1 MALAFMRRH
10 KKWFHIFLWMTIPA
24 MIIAFVALYI
34 PTENAQAGDPGGV
47 LAEVGG
53 QPITLGE
60 YQRAYRRQR
69 ERLEQMSQGRL
80 DAAMLERFGLKEQA
94 LQSLVEQKLVALEA
108 HRLGLVVDD
117 ETLAREIATS
127 PALQE
132 NGQFMGAAE
141 VRRRLELR
149 GISEQEFQE
158 SMRAEMLGQ
167 RLLSA
172 ITDGVTVTPAEV
184 EREYRRRNEQVKV
197 EYVLANA
204 PADAAAD
211 TPTDAEV
218 SQRFQKNPEAYRIP
232 EKRVVSYL
240 LVDEQALRARVTVT
254 EGELDSYYRE
264 HKAEF
269 RTPEETC
276 ASHILVKVKAEPD
289 AKEGH
294 PEEEARKLAQAALD
308 QVRAGAD
315 FATVAKKV
323 SEDKGSAERGGDLGC
338 VGRNRFPPEFDNAAF
353 SLAMGQTSDP
363 VKTAMGY
370 HVIRVNSRNEERDQP
385 LSQVKEMIRAN
396 LVSKRVQSL
405 GTTQVQQVATALA
418 RGRKLD
424 EVARE
429 TGLTVQKSGPLAR
442 GSSEPP
448 LDSPA
453 LVARAFELKAGE
465 TAKEPFGVSSGQ
477 AFIALAEVQPSR
489 VPALSDVQAQ
499 VKADL
504 ASERAAERARV
515 RATDLRA
522 RAEKEGLEKAASAM
536 GLVRK
541 ETPTPV
547 GRGMD
552 LGDLG
557 ASLALEQ
564 AAYELPVGSVS
575 EPVRVGAGYAV
586 LRVLERKAF
595 DAAAFAK
602 EKDAVAAGMRDARK
616 QQLFR
621 AYMAQARQRFPVE
634 RRADLDQLIG

>member
-10 KKWFHIFLWMTIPA
+10 KKWLHVFLWMTIPA

-34 PTENAQAGDPGGV
+34 PTEDARAGNPGGV

-69 ERLEQMSQGRL
+69 ERLEQMYQGRL
-80 DAAMLERFGLKEQA
+80 DPEMLERFGLKEQT
-94 LQSLVEQKLVALEA
+94 LQSLVEQKLIALEA
-108 HRLGLVVDD
+108 HRLGLTIDD
-117 ETLAREIATS
+117 EALAREMSTS

-132 NGQFMGAAE
+132 NGRFLGAAE

-158 SMRAEMLGQ
+158 SMRAEILGQ
-167 RLLSA
+167 RLLGVV
-172 ITDGVTVTPAEV
+172 TDGVTVSPAEV

-197 EYVLANA
+197 EYVLAEAPTSA
-204 PADAAAD
+204 PAEA
-211 TPTDAEV
+211 PTDAEA
-218 SQRFQKNPEAYRIP
+218 QARFDGKPEAYRVP
-232 EKRVVSYL
+232 EKRVVSYVL
-240 LVDEQALRARVTVT
+240 IDAQALQSRVTIT
-254 EGELDSYYRE
+254 EAELQAYHRE

-269 RTPEETC
+269 RTPEQTC
-276 ASHILVKVKAEPD
+276 ASHILVKVKATPE
-289 AKEGH
+289 ATEGH
-294 PEEEARKLAQAALD
+294 ADEEAKTLAQAALD
-308 QVRAGAD
+308 QVKGGAD

-323 SEDKGSAERGGDLGC
+323 SEDKGSAEQGGDRGC
-338 VGRNRFPPEFDNAAF
+338 FGRGRMMPEFDDVAF
-353 SLAMGQTSDP
+353 TLPVGGTSDP
-363 VKTAMGY
+363 VKTSMGY
-370 HVIRVNSRNEERDQP
+370 HIIRVNSRTEELDP
-385 LSQVKEMIRAN
+385 PFSAVKERIRGTLLAQ
-396 LVSKRVQSL
+396 RTQS
-405 GTTQVQQVATALA
+405 QAAAQAQQVDASLA

-424 EVARE
+424 EAARE
-429 TGLTVQKSGPLAR
+429 AGLTVQKSVPLAR
-442 GSSEPP
+442 GAAEPP

-453 LVARAFELKAGE
+453 LVARAFELKPGE
-465 TAKEPFGVSSGQ
+465 TATEGFSVSGGQ

-489 VPALSDVQAQ
+489 VPAFSEVQAR

-504 ASERAAERARV
+504 AQERAAERARQ
-515 RATDLRA
+515 RATELRA
-522 RAEKEGLEKAASAM
+522 HAEKDGLEKAAAAM

-547 GRGMD
+547 GRGMA

-557 ASLALEQ
+557 ASLSLEQ
-564 AAYELPVGSVS
+564 AAYELPVGALS

-595 DAAAFAK
+595 DAAAFDK
-602 EKDAVAAGMRDARK
+602 EKDVVAAGMRDARK

-621 AYMAQARQRFPVE
+621 AYMTQARQRFPVE
-634 RRADLDQLIG
+634 RRADFDQLVG

>member
-53 QPITLGE
+53 QRITLGE

-69 ERLEQMSQGRL
+69 ARLEQMYQGRL
-80 DAAMLERFGLKEQA
+80 DPAMLERFGLKEQT

-141 VRRRLELR
+141 VRKRLELS

-167 RLLSA
+167 RLLGV

-197 EYVLANA
+197 EYVLADA
-204 PADAAAD
+204 PVDSAAD

-218 SQRFQKNPEAYRIP
+218 SQRFQANPEAYRIP

-240 LVDEQALRARVTVT
+240 LIDEQALRARVTVT
-254 EGELDSYYRE
+254 EADLAGYHRE
-264 HKAEF
+264 HMAEF
-269 RTPEETC
+269 RTPEQTC
-276 ASHILVKVKAEPD
+276 ASHILVKVKATPD
-289 AKEGH
+289 ATEGH
-294 PEEEARKLAQAALD
+294 ADEDAKKLAQAALD
-308 QVRAGAD
+308 QVQAGAD

-338 VGRNRFPPEFDNAAF
+338 FGRGRMVPEFDNAAF
-353 SLAMGQTSDP
+353 GLQPGQVSGL
-363 VKTAMGY
+363 VKTSFGY
-370 HVIRVNSRNEERDQP
+370 HVIKVISRTEEQDQP
-385 LSQVKEMIRAN
+385 LSQVKEMIRAT
-396 LVSKRVQSL
+396 LVSQRAQSL
-405 GTTQVQQVATALA
+405 GTTQVQQVAAALA
-418 RGRKLD
+418 RGRGLD
-424 EVARE
+424 EAARE
-429 TGLTVQKSGPLAR
+429 AGLTVQKSVPLAR
-442 GSSEPP
+442 GATEPP

-504 ASERAAERARV
+504 AKERAVERARV

-522 RAEKEGLEKAASAM
+522 RAEKDGLERAAAAL

-547 GRGMD
+547 GRGMA

-557 ASLALEQ
+557 ASMALEQ
-564 AAYELPVGSVS
+564 AAYELPVGTLS

-602 EKDAVAAGMRDARK
+602 EKDAVAAGMRDARR

-621 AYMAQARQRFPVE
+621 AYMTQARQRFPVE